1 MVLVKGIAIATT
13 LTDMTTVGGGRQV
26 QIGGAN
32 PGVVVDIYGSSSGS
46 AASRKLVRLTT
57 GPLGDARWNAVG
69 DYTAFMKYVV
79 VSGTLGGSA
88 DVYLQG
94 SLRSF

>member
-1 MVLVKGIAIATT
+1 MALVKGIAIAVT

-32 PGVVVDIYGSSSGS
+32 PGVVVDIYGAKDASSS
-46 AASRKLVRLTT
+46 ARKLVRLTT
-57 GPLGDARWNAVG
+57 SSRGDAKWDAKG
-69 DYTAFMKYVV
+69 DYTAFMKYTVA
-79 VSGTLGGSA
+79 SGTIGGSA